1 MLNDIGN
8 QKLPRFRAGLPLL
21 EQVTAERLNDICA
34 MIEASRLQNGVGYTM
49 NRSAGGTTLT
59 ILDTLIT
66 KNSKAWRI
74 SFGDEFSEMEKSML
88 AVYTAKDTE
97 ELPDIKFP
105 DSAAIRSNIENAFK
119 TFRHRQL
126 LGCRQG
132 RRNDA
137 DGRSRRRCHNR
148 HCQRRGNG

>member
-66 KNSKAWRI
+66 KNSKAW
-74 SFGDEFSEMEKSML
+74 
-88 AVYTAKDTE
+88 
-97 ELPDIKFP
+97 
-105 DSAAIRSNIENAFK
+105 
-119 TFRHRQL
+119 
-126 LGCRQG
+126 
-132 RRNDA
+132 
-137 DGRSRRRCHNR
+137 
-148 HCQRRGNG
+148 